1 MSHPMSAGTIE
12 HMGDQVSHPW
22 TPSTTGTRGDSPS
35 EGQLS
40 QMMIEDEVP
49 SDFTALMD
57 AGEAFYNAD
66 EETLDCLD

>member
-1 MSHPMSAGTIE
+1 MLAGNVE
-12 HMGDQVSHPW
+12 HMGNQVSHPW
-22 TPSTTGTRGDSPS
+22 TPTTIGTRGDSPS
-35 EGQLS
+35 EGQMS
-40 QMMIEDEVP
+40 QMTIEEVP